1 MKYLHVSEK
10 ENTFLS
16 LYGTV
21 FSPEYNDQTRKSF
34 SFLSPHVTY
43 LTDGNSHMPLCTSH
57 TLLSLRKMRGY
68 LSSKY

>member
-1 MKYLHVSEK
+1 MKYLHVSEE

-21 FSPEYNDQTRKSF
+21 FSPEDNDQTRKSF

-43 LTDGNSHMPLCTSH
+43 LTNGNSHMHLCMSN

-68 LSSKY
+68 

>member
-1 MKYLHVSEK
+1 MNYLHDNEK
-10 ENTFLS
+10 ENTLLS

-21 FSPEYNDQTRKSF
+21 FSPEGNDQTRKSF

-43 LTDGNSHMPLCTSH
+43 LTVGNSHMHLCMSN

-68 LSSKY
+68 